1 MVEGDE
7 EKAENVPSVAKREQH
22 PITDLDQ
29 GIVGW
34 EDQQDPMNPKN
45 YPVTRKWFLLALV
58 SMITLI
64 SPFASSVFAPAVADA
79 DRTFH
84 NTSSILS
91 SLAVTSY
98 LFGYS
103 FGPLFLSP
111 LSEMYGRRKILNLST
126 SFFVLFQI
134 GCALAPNLSAL
145 IVFRLLTG
153 IGGSA
158 CLTIGG
164 GVVSD
169 LFEPEQRGMAM
180 SIFSAGPLFGP
191 VLGPICGGFIS
202 ERAGWRW
209 VFWVLVI
216 AGGSL
221 TLFGMI
227 FNRETNPVIII
238 RHKTALLRK
247 DLGRS
252 DLRSYYEKMRDTG
265 DRKSKGIEF
274 LRGLTT
280 PFQLLFLSPIVSIIA
295 LYIATVYG
303 CLYLLLTTITTAFKD
318 TYNWSI
324 QISGLAYLGLG
335 VGCLAGQLVFGLL
348 SDRAIV
354 RLKAHNKGVFEPEM
368 RLPLCISFACAV
380 PVTFFWYGWSIQTK
394 THWIVPIVGLFPFA
408 FGLVGLF
415 ATLQTYIIDSYPRYA
430 ASGIAAITISRSLFG
445 ALLPLAGPSMYQ
457 TLGYGWGNSLLGL
470 ITLALLGMP
479 IIFNRFGGSLRE
491 NYGSRFS
498 HNVASG

>member
-1 MVEGDE
+1 MAEGDE
-7 EKAENVPSVAKREQH
+7 EKVENVPSVAKREKH

-103 FGPLFLSP
+103 
-111 LSEMYGRRKILNLST
+111 
-126 SFFVLFQI
+126 
-134 GCALAPNLSAL
+134 
-145 IVFRLLTG
+145 LL
-153 IGGSA
+153 
-158 CLTIGG
+158 
-164 GVVSD
+164 V
-169 LFEPEQRGMAM
+169 
-180 SIFSAGPLFGP
+180 
-191 VLGPICGGFIS
+191 
-202 ERAGWRW
+202 
-209 VFWVLVI
+209 
-216 AGGSL
+216 
-221 TLFGMI
+221 
-227 FNRETNPVIII
+227 
-238 RHKTALLRK
+238 
-247 DLGRS
+247 
-252 DLRSYYEKMRDTG
+252 
-265 DRKSKGIEF
+265 
-274 LRGLTT
+274 
-280 PFQLLFLSPIVSIIA
+280 LSPIVSIIA

-335 VGCLAGQLVFGLL
+335 VGFLAGQLVFGLL

-354 RLKAHNKGVFEPEM
+354 RLKAHNKGVVEPEM
-368 RLPLCISFACAV
+368 RLPLCIFFACSV
-380 PVTFFWYGWSIQTK
+380 PVSFFWYGWSIQTK

-430 ASGIAAITISRSLFG
+430 ASGIAAITVSRSLFG
-445 ALLPLAGPSMYQ
+445 ALLPLAGPTMYQ
-457 TLGYGWGNSLLGL
+457 TLGYGWGNSLLGF